1 MLRAPAAIVVLVFAS
16 LSSIPL
22 WSWLGVARMS
32 APVVIRNTQPESVEG
47 DVRFSGAAAKS
58 LGSIHFNLPSQ
69 YEVRLSTVEP
79 SVWSG
84 LPGLR
89 YAYRY
94 LIWRWDLPCNFL
106 WAPVVMLFVSGN
118 VLVRRSLG
126 SAAGQ
131 VLPALPVGPRSRA
144 LAEAGLALALVLVAR
159 TPGLFLH
166 PAEMLFT
173 GSFVLEHGL
182 QPASSGLAWRESTLL
197 GAFFAWPLLLAWA
210 TVRRLD
216 RRALLAPGLVMTGLG
231 GWRRRTARCRCTC
244 PRAPS

>member
-1 MLRAPAAIVVLVFAS
+1 
-16 LSSIPL
+16 
-22 WSWLGVARMS
+22 
-32 APVVIRNTQPESVEG
+32 
-47 DVRFSGAAAKS
+47 
-58 LGSIHFNLPSQ
+58 
-69 YEVRLSTVEP
+69 
-79 SVWSG
+79 
-84 LPGLR
+84 
-89 YAYRY
+89 
-94 LIWRWDLPCNFL
+94 
-106 WAPVVMLFVSGN
+106 MLFVSGN

-173 GSFVLEHGL
+173 G
-182 QPASSGLAWRESTLL
+182 TLL
-197 GAFFAWPLLLAWA
+197 GAFFAWLLLPAWA